1 MRLKA
6 LRPFL
11 CHTTPEMIVQSA
23 WTLSLEAL
31 LDGKRYNHGGNG
43 ESNAKPTQGKNDTL
57 SDQRLFFSESMLVKA
72 IALASQ

>member
-6 LRPFL
+6 LRPFP

-43 ESNAKPTQGKNDTL
+43 ESNAKPTQGRNDTL
-57 SDQRLFFSESMLVKA
+57 SDQRFF
-72 IALASQ
+72 LAKVCLSKQLP

>member
-6 LRPFL
+6 LRPFP

-57 SDQRLFFSESMLVKA
+57 SDLPPNKKT
-72 IALASQ
+72 